1 MPQDKALD
9 RRVARTRRS
18 LAEALIS
25 LALELGYDRISVRD
39 LTERAD
45 VGYAT
50 FFRHFRSKDE
60 LATYCVRGATGE
72 LMRVVQS
79 AETLYEE
86 SIALFK
92 AIDKHRDVCLF
103 ALSLPR
109 DHPALKPMW
118 EETAQL
124 MMELYSA
131 RDGETI
137 PLDVSVNHVVNS
149 CVALFRWWLIDGQD
163 CSIEQMALIYSEL
176 IIKVTEA
183 VALDHRKKTPREAVP
198 D

>member
-1 MPQDKALD
+1 VTHAKELD

-18 LAEALIS
+18 LAEVLIS
-25 LALELGYDRISVRD
+25 LSLEFGYDRVSVRE

-60 LATYCVRGATGE
+60 LATYCVRGTTAE
-72 LMRVVQS
+72 FMRAVQS
-79 AETLYEE
+79 AETLHEE
-86 SIALFK
+86 SLALFK

-118 EETAQL
+118 EEITEW
-124 MMELYSA
+124 MKELYTA

-137 PLDVSVNHVVNS
+137 PLDVSLNHLINS
-149 CVALFRWWLIDGQD
+149 CVELLSWWLTDGQD
-163 CSIEQMALIYSEL
+163 CSIEQMALINSEL
-176 IIKVTEA
+176 VIKVTEA
-183 VALDHRKKTPREAVP
+183 VALDHLKKTPRDAVP
-198 D
+198 N